1 MLPQQVGMGGVMT
14 SKNKNKQIIHEDVM
28 TRRMLDSIRTK
39 NNIIKENVGQVNA
52 IAITNDP
59 KFGQEVLKNQIEEF
73 KTTVDGGAQFAPANP
88 NDPTSSPLIYY
99 PDTENLTFSGL
110 IPSLNNLKWQFSL
123 RDQDGTGLF
132 IWPSE
137 RRDDS
142 NSDNQNKN
150 SDYKGFRLN
159 KENLAILNKLL
170 GHYLNWKSQWEQ
182 SSGMLKNLTNKDE

>member
-1 MLPQQVGMGGVMT
+1 MIFN
-14 SKNKNKQIIHEDVM
+14 KKNKQTIHEDVV

-39 NNIIKENVGQVNA
+39 NSLLKEDAGQMKA

-73 KTTVDGGAQFAPANP
+73 KTTVDGGTQFAPANP
-88 NDPTSSPLIYY
+88 NNPTSSPLVYY
-99 PDTENLTFSGL
+99 PDTDNLTFSGL

-137 RRDDS
+137 RQDDS

-150 SDYKGFRLN
+150 ANYKGFRLN
-159 KENLAILNKLL
+159 KENLTILNKLL

-182 SSGMLKNLTNKDE
+182 SSGMLKNLVNNE